1 MVAEND
7 ATLLLLY
14 IQQHGLYI
22 FFTQSDIVH
31 MYYTLSLFI
40 MLVFAPIKMIRTA
53 ISTVD
58 YIVKIPKFPSLK

>member
-1 MVAEND
+1 
-7 ATLLLLY
+7 
-14 IQQHGLYI
+14 
-22 FFTQSDIVH
+22 

-58 YIVKIPKFPSLK
+58 YIVNIPKFPSLK

>member
-1 MVAEND
+1 
-7 ATLLLLY
+7 
-14 IQQHGLYI
+14 
-22 FFTQSDIVH
+22 
-31 MYYTLSLFI
+31 MYNRLSLFI

>member
-1 MVAEND
+1 MFS
-7 ATLLLLY
+7 LM
-14 IQQHGLYI
+14 
-22 FFTQSDIVH
+22 QSDIVH
-31 MYYTLSLFI
+31 MYNTLSLFI